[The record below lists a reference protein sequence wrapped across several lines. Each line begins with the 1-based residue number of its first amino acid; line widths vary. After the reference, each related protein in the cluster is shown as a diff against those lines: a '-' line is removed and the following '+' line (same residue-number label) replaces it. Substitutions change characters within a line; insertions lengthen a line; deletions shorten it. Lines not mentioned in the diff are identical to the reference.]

1 MRLSNEFFL
10 ALPSF
15 VVYTITKH
23 FVLFKDNTGKKACF
37 SGKKVQL
44 NKYEKCFGENFSELT
59 EDEARL
65 RHLGKMRCIGKVENE
80 NELLILFS
88 KHFNFEINSIY
99 IPKQKEK
106 VKEKQVEKVVQK
118 KKENEKKVNQHPNER
133 DEKQLVLKFRDSS
146 SKRERDKIFKTIL
159 YKRGVNGKTWDQI
172 IKNYVSFHKHRFLQ
186 FSERNESDFYQ
197 DIVTALYKQIVKWF
211 DVEKDFCFST
221 YAWYV
226 INCAFNRVLQSLSTK
241 KRKPNLNNIELDD
254 CDNSWS
260 ETISIEKT
268 QLPQTNFEDDLIK
281 KNLCNHIQEIFK
293 LKPIDAPDA
302 LKQELIEIIRDKSII
317 QNPLY
322 ALAKKYDISIRKIF
336 ILEKEIR
343 ENLQNSMYN
352 DIIRNIK
359 YDINGDEDIA
369 KKYKRSKG
377 HIIKMKKNIST
388 VVKSRLK
395 EL

>member
-1 MRLSNEFFL
+1 MQLSKEFFL
-10 ALPSF
+10 ALPPF
-15 VVYTITKH
+15 VEYTITKH
-23 FVLFKDNTGKKACF
+23 FALFRDNAGKKACF

-44 NKYEKCFGENFSELT
+44 NKYEKQFGENFFEIT
-59 EDEARL
+59 DEEAKL
-65 RHLGKMRCIGKVENE
+65 RHLGKMRCIGKVLNE

-88 KHFNFEINSIY
+88 KHFNFEIKSACVI
-99 IPKQKEK
+99 KEK
-106 VKEKQVEKVVQK
+106 DKTVQKVIQK
-118 KKENEKKVNQHPNER
+118 KKENEKKVNQQPNER

-146 SKRERDKIFKTIL
+146 SKRERDKIFRTIL

-172 IKNYVSFHKHRFLQ
+172 IKNYVSFHKHRFAQ
-186 FSERNESDFYQ
+186 FTERSESDFYQ
-197 DIVTALYKQIVKWF
+197 DIVTALYNQIVKWF

-241 KRKPNLNNIELDD
+241 KRKPTLNKVELDD
-254 CDNSWS
+254 CDNSWN

-268 QLPQTNFEDDLIK
+268 QLPQSNFEDDLIK
-281 KNLCNHIQEIFK
+281 KNLCNYIQEMFK
-293 LKPIDAPDA
+293 LKPIDAPEQ
-302 LKQELIEIIRDKSII
+302 LKQELIEIIRNKSII

-322 ALAKKYDISIRKIF
+322 ALAKKYDISIKKIF